1 MAAVSVYLAP
11 KSMNTKKYNDAVAR
25 LSEAGAMPPLG
36 RQYHVCF
43 GSGDKLQ
50 VFEVWASQA
59 EFDAF
64 GRTLMPIPK
73 QVGLDPGA
81 PMVAPVQNVIEP

>member
-1 MAAVSVYLAP
+1 MAVSVYFAP
-11 KSMNTKKYNDAVAR
+11 KSMNAQKYNDAVKR
-25 LSEAGAMPPLG
+25 LSAAGQMHPKG
-36 RQYHVCF
+36 RLYHICF

-64 GRTLMPIPK
+64 GKTLMPILK
-73 QVGLDPGA
+73 KVGLDPGT
-81 PMVAPVQNVIEP
+81 PMVAPVQNVIQP

>member
-1 MAAVSVYLAP
+1 MAISVYFAP
-11 KSMNTKKYNDAVAR
+11 KVMNSQKYNDAVKR
-25 LSEAGAMPPLG
+25 LGEAGQMHPKG
-36 RQYHVCF
+36 RQYHICF

-64 GRTLMPIPK
+64 GKTLMPILK
-73 QVGLDPGA
+73 QVGLEPGT
-81 PMVAPVQNVIEP
+81 PMVATVVNTIQP